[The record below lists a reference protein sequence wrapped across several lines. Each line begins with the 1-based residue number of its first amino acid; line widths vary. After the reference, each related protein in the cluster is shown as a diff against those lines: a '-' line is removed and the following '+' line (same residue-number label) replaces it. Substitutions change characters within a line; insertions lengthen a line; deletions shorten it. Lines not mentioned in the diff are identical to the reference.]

1 MKVNKLLNIFLLP
14 SLALLAACTQEELA
28 NENAVTTLF
37 AGIEQPAATKTS
49 LSGPTS
55 GIYKT
60 IWSENDAI
68 GVFVGDNEASEFKL
82 KKGDGTTR
90 GEFQGA
96 FKDLNGMSMS
106 KTAVY
111 PYEIVK
117 GKSGSTISVSLPAE
131 QLYKEGNIAEEA

>member
-1 MKVNKLLNIFLLP
+1 MKVNKLLNIFLLQ

-82 KKGDGTTR
+82 KRETGPPEVSFKGHSR
-90 GEFQGA
+90 
-96 FKDLNGMSMS
+96 
-106 KTAVY
+106 
-111 PYEIVK
+111 I
-117 GKSGSTISVSLPAE
+117 
-131 QLYKEGNIAEEA
+131 

>member
-1 MKVNKLLNIFLLP
+1 MKVNKLLNIFLLQ

-90 GEFQGA
+90 GEFQGH
-96 FKDLNGMSMS
+96 SR
-106 KTAVY
+106 
-111 PYEIVK
+111 I
-117 GKSGSTISVSLPAE
+117 
-131 QLYKEGNIAEEA
+131 